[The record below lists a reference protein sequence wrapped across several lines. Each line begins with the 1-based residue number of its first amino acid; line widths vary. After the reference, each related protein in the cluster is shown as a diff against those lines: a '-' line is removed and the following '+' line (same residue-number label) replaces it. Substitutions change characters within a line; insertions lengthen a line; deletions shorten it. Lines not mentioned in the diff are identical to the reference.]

1 MAVSEIII
9 MMLVYGG
16 LFLYTARLSS
26 SNNKIIFYGHYI
38 FLIVLYCLISIAI
51 WFIYKGNEVH
61 INYHSGY
68 EPISLTNKAI
78 FTIVCFSIYNLILI
92 LVSKR
97 LKRKSLVLKK
107 VAALER
113 KLEENK

>member
-16 LFLYTARLSS
+16 LFLYTVRFGSS
-26 SNNKIIFYGHYI
+26 HNKIIFYGHYI

-68 EPISLTNKAI
+68 EPISLTSDAI
-78 FTIVCFSIYNLILI
+78 FAIVCFSIYNLILF
-92 LVSKR
+92 LLSKR
-97 LKRKSLVLKK
+97 LKRKSLLLKK
-107 VAALER
+107 
-113 KLEENK
+113 